1 MGVWLRPHVRSSF
14 PLTPCRP
21 CTSSA
26 WPWPEEKRK
35 REHLRKSEHHGYA
48 RHSTAKLCGIFR
60 EICQALSAQPGC
72 QAAQRVHR
80 GLIEAL
86 DAVLRAEP
94 FQFLQ
99 NPSTWSLYKPLQKN
113 PKLRQTAPPEQL
125 SFRGMKHTVHVQKP
139 SPLGP
144 CRLRESGV
152 LWSLWNLTIPSRRSM
167 LSRSNAKRYRTLQF
181 CEESQVSGPEAPR
194 SLTPDRGTPPRPG
207 PEASARQGR
216 APAEPASPVGA
227 YAFFRQRGF
236 GSLQ

>member
-1 MGVWLRPHVRSSF
+1 MHGIARLNFAESSERFARLSLLSRAARQRSACIEVSLKRWMPSSERSHSNSF
-14 PLTPCRP
+14 KIPPPGR
-21 CTSSA
+21 
-26 WPWPEEKRK
+26 
-35 REHLRKSEHHGYA
+35 
-48 RHSTAKLCGIFR
+48 ST
-60 EICQALSAQPGC
+60 
-72 QAAQRVHR
+72 
-80 GLIEAL
+80 
-86 DAVLRAEP
+86 
-94 FQFLQ
+94 
-99 NPSTWSLYKPLQKN
+99 NPYKKN
-113 PKLRQTAPPEQL
+113 SKLRQTAPPEQL

-236 GSLQ
+236 GSLE

>member
-1 MGVWLRPHVRSSF
+1 MSRYQAELRITVALQLSTWVRKRERTIRTFPRLLSTIHGLAKCHGILHASTTRCLNSGSLSGFGKNMGSLRAWGVWLRPHVRSSF

-99 NPSTWSLYKPLQKN
+99 NPSTWSLYKPLQKT
-113 PKLRQTAPPEQL
+113 Q
-125 SFRGMKHTVHVQKP
+125 SSDKP
-139 SPLGP
+139 HHQS
-144 CRLRESGV
+144 S
-152 LWSLWNLTIPSRRSM
+152 SAS
-167 LSRSNAKRYRTLQF
+167 
-181 CEESQVSGPEAPR
+181 EA
-194 SLTPDRGTPPRPG
+194 
-207 PEASARQGR
+207 
-216 APAEPASPVGA
+216 
-227 YAFFRQRGF
+227 
-236 GSLQ
+236 